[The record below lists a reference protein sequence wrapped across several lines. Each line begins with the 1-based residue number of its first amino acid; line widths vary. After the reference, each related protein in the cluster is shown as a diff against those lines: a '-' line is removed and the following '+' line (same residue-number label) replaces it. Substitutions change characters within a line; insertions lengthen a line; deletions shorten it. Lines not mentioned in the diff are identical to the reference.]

1 MILFIQI
8 KVVHLYYNL
17 KTELKIKTMWT
28 IRYTVDGKNME
39 SFNSDVEGTILDA
52 IEDFWSKGLQIHW
65 ITTIS
70 NENR

>member
-1 MILFIQI
+1 M
-8 KVVHLYYNL
+8 YYNL